1 MLPKALRKLGRGPCA
16 HSSLPSF
23 LRCAVEQAAL
33 DHPILEKL
41 MSCLGLR
48 TVVNPP
54 RFCAIVGVLT
64 VLQRGD

>member
-1 MLPKALRKLGRGPCA
+1 MPSKALGKLGQGACA

-41 MSCLGLR
+41 MSCLVLR

-54 RFCAIVGVLT
+54 CLCAVVGVFT
-64 VLQRGD
+64 VL